1 MSKIFA
7 CIFPYFFMKDDTSNS
22 SIREM
27 SYHHVESVSEQI
39 LQKRIQK
46 LEKEKESLVDMM
58 IYQHDSYKNSRIYV
72 QGSFERLEKRTS
84 ASGSYY
90 KKIEQRFKKQ
100 KKFDSVSYGVH
111 LIFFF
116 RFLIYPSPKNDHH
129 LLLWKRST
137 MSTHH
142 ETSRRIIDELARS
155 QLTPKMSKVF
165 ACIFPFLSK
174 SKQEDVKNTAFV
186 SDTTNSSVCE
196 MSYHHVESVSKKILQ
211 KRIQKLE
218 KEKEALVE
226 MMIYQHESYKKDGF
240 VLQNTYQKKAQKN
253 EKVTENYYK
262 KIGKSYKEH
271 QQSLYEGNCAEN
283 TYDYISLD

>member
-1 MSKIFA
+1 MSKF
-7 CIFPYFFMKDDTSNS
+7 
-22 SIREM
+22 
-27 SYHHVESVSEQI
+27 
-39 LQKRIQK
+39 
-46 LEKEKESLVDMM
+46 
-58 IYQHDSYKNSRIYV
+58 
-72 QGSFERLEKRTS
+72 
-84 ASGSYY
+84 
-90 KKIEQRFKKQ
+90 
-100 KKFDSVSYGVH
+100 
-111 LIFFF
+111 
-116 RFLIYPSPKNDHH
+116 
-129 LLLWKRST
+129 
-137 MSTHH
+137 
-142 ETSRRIIDELARS
+142 
-155 QLTPKMSKVF
+155 F

-240 VLQNTYQKKAQKN
+240 VLQNAYQKKAQKN

-262 KIGKSYKEH
+262 KIGKSYKKH
-271 QQSLYEGNCAEN
+271 QQSLNEGNYTEN